1 MTDAYIIATL
11 KMENEDLKREQEELM
26 ELFKRCF
33 AKSHLRENEL
43 KELRKKVL
51 KYEKREY
58 ARKKNLRSS
67 KTE

>member
-1 MTDAYIIATL
+1 MTDAYTIATL
-11 KMENEDLKREQEELM
+11 KTENEDLKADYEFLMSIVWREI
-26 ELFKRCF
+26 
-33 AKSHLRENEL
+33 AKSNKMDDEL

-51 KYEKREY
+51 KYKKREY